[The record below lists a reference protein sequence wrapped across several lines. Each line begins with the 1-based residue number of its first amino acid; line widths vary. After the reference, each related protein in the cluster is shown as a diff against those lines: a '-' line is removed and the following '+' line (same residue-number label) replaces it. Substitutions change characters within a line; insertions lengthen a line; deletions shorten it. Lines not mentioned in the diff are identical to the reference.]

1 MIPHLGHTELIV
13 VVAAASVYVFIGQSV
28 IMKTR
33 KQSPLGLRE
42 DLLLG
47 VCLKLTFAS
56 LDALKPPVISVSV
69 DGTSTILIP
78 SATRSTAADSAGF
91 PECTALLARVHIA
104 SSDV

>member
-13 VVAAASVYVFIGQSV
+13 VVVAASVYVFIGQSV

-69 DGTSTILIP
+69 AHTPTILIP
-78 SATRSTAADSAGF
+78 STARSATAGSTRSLERG
-91 PECTALLARVHIA
+91 ALWTRDLIDRG
-104 SSDV
+104 DG